1 MEMISD
7 EIREFVRRSYKD
19 EHMDPRE
26 LLDLA
31 DRVDAEMVELPKD
44 ADGREVPL
52 DTKEL
57 YDANGKRVPITS
69 FTFKCGI
76 YGRWSYWKAF
86 SPAARGKDGMFY
98 VDGLYLTPPDSWER
112 IADELVEWCDRVDV
126 DGDAC
131 DKPRDLAERIR
142 KLAAKEDEQCH

>member
-1 MEMISD
+1 MISD
-7 EIREFVRRSYKD
+7 EIREFVHRSYAD

-26 LLDLA
+26 LLALA

-86 SPAARGKDGMFY
+86 SPAAKGKDGMFC
-98 VDGLYLTPPDSWER
+98 VDGLYLTPPDSWGR
-112 IADELVEWCDRVDV
+112 IADDLDEWCDSA
-126 DGDAC
+126 DA
-131 DKPRDLAERIR
+131 DTTFDALRDFAERIR
-142 KLAAKEDEQCH
+142 KLAKEGRHGAD

>member
-1 MEMISD
+1 MTKISD
-7 EIREFVRRSYKD
+7 DIREFVRRSYED

-26 LLDLA
+26 LLAIA
-31 DRVDAEMVELPKD
+31 DRADTEMVELPKD

-86 SPAARGKDGMFY
+86 SPAARCKDGMFY

-112 IADELVEWCDRVDV
+112 IANELEGLSVDSSDNYYV
-126 DGDAC
+126 STHC
-131 DKPRDLAERIR
+131 SKLADRIR
-142 KLAAKEDEQCH
+142 KLAAKEDK

>member
-1 MEMISD
+1 MGKISD
-7 EIREFVRRSYKD
+7 EIRMFVKRSYAD
-19 EHMDPRE
+19 EHMDPKE
-26 LLDLA
+26 LLALA

-86 SPAARGKDGMFY
+86 SPAAKGKDGMFY

-112 IADELVEWCDRVDV
+112 IAEELEEWSEDNRVNGNREVFDR
-126 DGDAC
+126 AA
-131 DKPRDLAERIR
+131 DLADRIR
-142 KLAAKEDEQCH
+142 RLAAKED

>member
-7 EIREFVRRSYKD
+7 EIRKFVKRSYAD
-19 EHMDPRE
+19 EHMDPKE
-26 LLDLA
+26 LLALA
-31 DRVDAEMVELPKD
+31 DRIDAEMVELPKD
-44 ADGREVPL
+44 AYGREVPL

-112 IADELVEWCDRVDV
+112 IADELDKWCDRVDV

-131 DKPRDLAERIR
+131 GKPRDLSERIR
-142 KLAAKEDEQCH
+142 KLAAKEGER